1 MKNEKNQ
8 REFPYSKNRQLLKRF
23 ARPFHQAY
31 TSYFWR
37 VQQSCYCGLGIYK
50 DLQSLSLWHTPA
62 PDHLA
67 WLGQNFFF
75 HMPTLEFSF
84 GKGMQAAG

>member
-1 MKNEKNQ
+1 MLQPLNSDKEEEEEATTAASWNFNTWAEQIVVVIVAWGSIKISNL
-8 REFPYSKNRQLLKRF
+8 SKF
-23 ARPFHQAY
+23 MAY
-31 TSYFWR
+31 TP
-37 VQQSCYCGLGIYK
+37 L
-50 DLQSLSLWHTPA
+50 PA

-84 GKGMQAAG
+84 GKGMQ